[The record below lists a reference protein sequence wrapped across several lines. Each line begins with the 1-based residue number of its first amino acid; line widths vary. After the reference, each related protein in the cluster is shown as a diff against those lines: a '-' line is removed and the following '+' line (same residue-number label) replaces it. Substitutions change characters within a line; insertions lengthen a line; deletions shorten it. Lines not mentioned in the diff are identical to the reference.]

1 MKSFNTAHV
10 VLQPKYHTEDQQA
23 SVTLRATC
31 SLLGSMWKTLKYPS
45 SWHLPLSYPKIPTL
59 PSLLVFTHEQPEW
72 HWHLWVCPD
81 RNRVRPLGLSLF
93 NPPPPQPSLLH
104 SWKYPTVLPSLQAP
118 NIPSINKSD
127 WLNCRH
133 SERIVHTSIHSNRL
147 LFRF

>member
-1 MKSFNTAHV
+1 MLAHV
-10 VLQPKYHTEDQQA
+10 VLQPNITQKINKLQ
-23 SVTLRATC
+23 
-31 SLLGSMWKTLKYPS
+31 SLWGQHVLCWGQCEKKYPG

-104 SWKYPTVLPSLQAP
+104 SWKYPTVLPSLQGP